1 MVRRHW
7 SLGSGLA
14 LIGHFAHLTLK
25 IHRQRNCVSF
35 VLADHI
41 LARSALDI
49 IAAMLT
55 IAIVRTS
62 CVIWRLETNE
72 DEPATSNHKDRARFY
87 YSAVKYTSAFVAEI
101 KHNPLPFAILC
112 IDTPPVVS
120 YSAGLE
126 RVVFRPSM

>member
-14 LIGHFAHLTLK
+14 LIGHFAHLTVK
-25 IHRQRNCVSF
+25 IHRQRDCVSF

-62 CVIWRLETNE
+62 CVIWWLETNE
-72 DEPATSNHKDRARFY
+72 DESATSNRKDRGQFY
-87 YSAVKYTSAFVAEI
+87 SCAVKNISAFIADI
-101 KHNPLPFAILC
+101 KYNPLPFAILR
-112 IDTPPVVS
+112 ISTPPVVS

-126 RVVFRPSM
+126 RVIFRPSM